1 MLSTITTWFI
11 NPSSALSCP
20 LNRMTH
26 CVQISG
32 GVETVTAF
40 KETVLGKSEA
50 AVLVVAV
57 VLLLFAQWKVKWH
70 NNSVNNE
77 KIRKTKQTEFIW

>member
-1 MLSTITTWFI
+1 MWFI

-40 KETVLGKSEA
+40 KETVLGKNEA

-57 VLLLFAQWKVKWH
+57 VVAVVFSVVCSVEGLLAQQQC
-70 NNSVNNE
+70 
-77 KIRKTKQTEFIW
+77 KQ

>member
-1 MLSTITTWFI
+1 MWFI

-40 KETVLGKSEA
+40 KETVLGKNEA
-50 AVLVVAV
+50 AVLVVVAV
-57 VLLLFAQWKVKWH
+57 VLLLFLQWKVYWH

-77 KIRKTKQTEFIW
+77 KIRKMKQTEFTW

>member
-1 MLSTITTWFI
+1 MWFI

-40 KETVLGKSEA
+40 KETVLGKNEA

-57 VLLLFAQWKVKWH
+57 VFAVVCSVEGLLAQ
-70 NNSVNNE
+70 
-77 KIRKTKQTEFIW
+77 QC